1 MARFDLA
8 VVGTGQGGKPLAY
21 DYAAAGKRVVIF
33 ERGAVGG
40 CCINVGCTPSK
51 AFLASAHAAG
61 RARRA
66 AAIGVHADVR
76 VDFPAVM
83 ERVRGV
89 IATWRS
95 GSEARLDV
103 ANITLVRAEAAFAGP
118 HALLA
123 GGERYEADAIVLD
136 TGGSAAHPP
145 IPGLAGT
152 PYLTNENFFE
162 QTSLPARTIVIGG
175 GYVGLELGQGLARC
189 GSAVTIVNNVE
200 RVLPN
205 EEPDASAALEL
216 ALRNDGIALQMPA
229 QVQRVRHADG
239 IFAVTLADA
248 VVLEAEALL
257 VATGRTPNI
266 PPGAVDAGLKLDRR
280 GYVAI
285 DDRFATSLPN
295 VYAIGDCAGQPQ
307 FTHVAWEDYRRI
319 KAILHG
325 DRSRTRA
332 DRVLG
337 YTTFTEPQ
345 VGRAG
350 LTLEAA
356 LATVRDA
363 RAVTLPL
370 GDVAR
375 AVEWNETNGFYRLVV
390 DTNTDAILGATLVG
404 YEAGELVHVFIAHME
419 AAGTWRTLE
428 RSVHI
433 HPTYAEGLPS
443 LARLLI

>member
-1 MARFDLA
+1 
-8 VVGTGQGGKPLAY
+8 
-21 DYAAAGKRVVIF
+21 
-33 ERGAVGG
+33 
-40 CCINVGCTPSK
+40 
-51 AFLASAHAAG
+51 
-61 RARRA
+61 
-66 AAIGVHADVR
+66 
-76 VDFPAVM
+76 
-83 ERVRGV
+83 
-89 IATWRS
+89 
-95 GSEARLDV
+95 
-103 ANITLVRAEAAFAGP
+103 
-118 HALLA
+118 
-123 GGERYEADAIVLD
+123 
-136 TGGSAAHPP
+136 
-145 IPGLAGT
+145 
-152 PYLTNENFFE
+152 
-162 QTSLPARTIVIGG
+162 
-175 GYVGLELGQGLARC
+175 
-189 GSAVTIVNNVE
+189 VTIVNNVE

-356 LATVRDA
+356 LATGRDA